1 MDAAKQSKREVHS
14 NTCLERKSQII
25 MLQGT
30 QKEGNKLSPVSRRKE
45 IKIIADIKE
54 TENRKIEKTEKIKG
68 CFYEKLAN
76 YANEGMKDKTQQ
88 IMNQ

>member
-1 MDAAKQSKREVHS
+1 
-14 NTCLERKSQII
+14 

-30 QKEGNKLSPVSRRKE
+30 QKEENKLSPVSRRKE

-54 TENRKIEKTEKIKG
+54 IENRKIETIDKIKG

-76 YANEGMKDKTQQ
+76 YANEGIKDKTQQ